1 MKPDYE
7 SLINAGLSKEEI
19 AKISGCEDQE
29 MQIRMLRKYRY
40 KLLDAV
46 HEKQQSLDAI
56 DYMICKIKNDG
67 GIYNEKSNRY
77 LTFFDYDFGT
87 GSLRKFCK
95 PDRATTYRRYFRGK

>member
-1 MKPDYE
+1 MKPDYD

-40 KLLDAV
+40 KLLDEV

-56 DYMICKIKNDG
+56 DYMICKINCK
-67 GIYNEKSNRY
+67 ILVEEKTWISKR
-77 LTFFDYDFGT
+77 
-87 GSLRKFCK
+87 FCFQI
-95 PDRATTYRRYFRGK
+95 RV